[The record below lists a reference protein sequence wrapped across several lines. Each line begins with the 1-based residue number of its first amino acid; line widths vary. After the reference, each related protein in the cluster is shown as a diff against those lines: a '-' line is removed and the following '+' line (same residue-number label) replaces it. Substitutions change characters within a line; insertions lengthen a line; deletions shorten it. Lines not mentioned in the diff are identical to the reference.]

1 MNGPMEKQAIREE
14 VWRRIAQEGLHEDPY
29 GRIPPFPGQNK
40 AAERLRRTALYR
52 GSLNVMVPPDR
63 PQLQVRINLL
73 QDRKRLIMATPGLR
87 DGFYE
92 IPGGQIPPSLWTKAV
107 SSIGVIR
114 YGKKLA
120 TTLDEIGRVDLM
132 VTGAVAVSLE
142 GDRIG
147 KGTGY
152 FDLEYMILREIG
164 SVRGDTPIVAVIDD
178 PQVFEELPWGE
189 KDVSI
194 DLIVTPTASI
204 PIRHPHTRPRGIDWP
219 SLQGRQIKRM
229 RPLRELARS
238 R

>member
-1 MNGPMEKQAIREE
+1 MAH
-14 VWRRIAQEGLHEDPY
+14 EGLHRDPH

-40 AAERLRRTALYR
+40 AAERLRRTTLYR
-52 GSLNVMVPPDR
+52 KSFTVMVPPDR

-92 IPGGQIPPSLWTKAV
+92 IPVSQISPSLWAKAV
-107 SSIGVIR
+107 SSSGVTR
-114 YGKKLA
+114 YGRKLA
-120 TTLDEIGRVDLM
+120 TTVGEIGRVDLL

-152 FDLEYMILREIG
+152 FDLEYMILREIASTG
-164 SVRGDTPIVAVIDD
+164 EGTPVIAVVDD
-178 PQVFEELPWGE
+178 LQVFEELPWQE

-194 DLIVTPTASI
+194 DLILTPTTSI
-204 PIRHPHTRPRGIDWP
+204 PVHHPRPRPKGVDWL
-219 SLQGRQIKRM
+219 SLQPRQMRGM
-229 RPLRELARS
+229 RPLRELGEP
-238 R
+238 